1 MPLVTVA
8 QARAQARVEDSYPE
22 AQLTAA
28 LKGAEDAAQAYLNR
42 AVFATPEELTTD
54 RAAYATKMAT
64 AKADYDAAVAAA
76 ELLTNETEKAAALQ
90 IASVDYQE
98 AQAAAERTLHAMVVN
113 DSIVSAILLTF
124 GHLFANREDVV
135 VGAPAVELPLGARSL
150 LRPYRRVMMP

>member
-42 AVFATPEELTTD
+42 AVFATSAELAAD
-54 RAAYATKMAT
+54 RAAYATRMAT
-64 AKADYDAAVAAA
+64 AKDDYDAAVAAA
-76 ELLTNETEKAAALQ
+76 ELITNETEKAAALEMAAVQ
-90 IASVDYQE
+90 YHE
-98 AQAAAERTLHAMVVN
+98 EQAAADRSLHAMVTN